1 MTNEFAE
8 RRAKIVAFLHSLT
21 LREKLVVLTCL
32 SNDAAISGRIPGLRQ
47 TVLDMQR
54 AQYRVELRALAEPAR
69 SNLELRL
76 LARRKG
82 CRLEPADGSADLWR
96 IVYGGDL
103 HARILSNNS
112 RPMESPLTR
121 QQALD
126 ILRSLPDQR
135 RNA

>member
-1 MTNEFAE
+1 MTKEFAE
-8 RRAKIVAFLHSLT
+8 RRAKIIAFLTGLT
-21 LREKLVVLTCL
+21 PREKLIVLACL
-32 SNDAAISGRIPGLRQ
+32 SNDATISARIPDLAK

-54 AQYRVELRALAEPAR
+54 AQHSLELRALAETAR

-82 CRLEPADGSADLWR
+82 CRLEPSDGSADLWR

-103 HARILSNNS
+103 HARILNS